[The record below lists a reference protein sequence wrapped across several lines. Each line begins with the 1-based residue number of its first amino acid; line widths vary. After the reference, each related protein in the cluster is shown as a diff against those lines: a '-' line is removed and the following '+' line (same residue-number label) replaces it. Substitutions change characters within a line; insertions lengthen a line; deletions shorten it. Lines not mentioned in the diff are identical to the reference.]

1 MQPCSGE
8 TTRFSLFRLPYP
20 IYEVDSS
27 LRVFWANTA
36 GQCYAGGVNAP
47 VAACDN
53 ALCSMVLHCA
63 HQQAYLPARVDACRQ
78 CELREA
84 VLAADANAFVRRM
97 VDLKRSDTNGGRDLK
112 VLISASKIQDSDRV
126 LLSVEEIEAIPGLR
140 FMAEEL
146 EHSRK
151 EMTELRATIG
161 VLLEKHGQVR
171 REFQDTITLNL
182 RKTVIPCLDKLESS
196 ALTADQYQ
204 CVSLLRRRLSDIV
217 SPFLRA
223 AALLSIHLTQ
233 KEAQVA
239 DLIRQGKKTL
249 EIASLLGCSK
259 RAVEFHRDS
268 LRKKLKIKNRKA
280 NLRQVL
286 LKIGPCSEYV

>member
-1 MQPCSGE
+1 MPRSDSKRAISPMQPCSGE
-8 TTRFSLFRLPYP
+8 TIRFSLFRLP
-20 IYEVDSS
+20 
-27 LRVFWANTA
+27 
-36 GQCYAGGVNAP
+36 P
-47 VAACDN
+47 VRA
-53 ALCSMVLHCA
+53 S
-63 HQQAYLPARVDACRQ
+63 
-78 CELREA
+78 
-84 VLAADANAFVRRM
+84 
-97 VDLKRSDTNGGRDLK
+97 RSRPGGRCE
-112 VLISASKIQDSDRV
+112 R
-126 LLSVEEIEAIPGLR
+126 LR
-140 FMAEEL
+140 P
-146 EHSRK
+146 
-151 EMTELRATIG
+151 
-161 VLLEKHGQVR
+161 LEKHGQVR